1 MVDNQRSD
9 DPHNAIG
16 LSFNTPEVMLGFMLC
31 ARFSRLA
38 FAPAER
44 AAP

>member
-9 DPHNAIG
+9 DPHNAIA
-16 LSFNTPEVMLGFMLC
+16 LLLNTQEPLLCFMLC

-38 FAPAER
+38 FAPAGA